1 MEFKSFKLTE
11 NNCSAQNAVYEGCK
25 TEDGVHLEYYM
36 SSNDWD
42 NELSCFVESRDV
54 IRSVDG
60 DENLYRE
67 VCALFGNCRIDE
79 WAGFRGA
86 NPPDVL
92 DGSSMS
98 FSAVLADGTE
108 IEASGSNNFPKNYQT
123 LRAGI
128 NRLITSNKIRST
140 EFSEGSYAISLPK
153 SWVGVVSAGFSEGMV
168 AFSVD
173 KTDGDELTFFIIDTG
188 NGYSSDSYKGRVE
201 VGRLVSDENT
211 LFVTARDHYRI
222 NAYPEKVSD
231 AALALWE
238 TYESDKR
245 AIIESLHG
253 INGYELYPEDGS
265 ILHETDARDL
275 ADKARSL
282 WLTLNFAG
290 EYSAGEKPVTIRF
303 RKYIPMFPQYRYVT
317 TMEEVR
323 KNFLEVFSEEFTDK
337 ILRQAV
343 ADRDLIEHND
353 NIYAAYKK
361 NDGEASYNSWMHHVE
376 DDGNGNFTV
385 VMAVRKRS
393 VDDIIYVKLPTGKNA
408 EGKFVFTDYPYWD
421 KSK

>member
-1 MEFKSFKLTE
+1 MR
-11 NNCSAQNAVYEGCK
+11 CHHGR
-25 TEDGVHLEYYM
+25 
-36 SSNDWD
+36 
-42 NELSCFVESRDV
+42 SR
-54 IRSVDG
+54 
-60 DENLYRE
+60 
-67 VCALFGNCRIDE
+67 
-79 WAGFRGA
+79 
-86 NPPDVL
+86 
-92 DGSSMS
+92 
-98 FSAVLADGTE
+98 T
-108 IEASGSNNFPKNYQT
+108 AS
-123 LRAGI
+123 
-128 NRLITSNKIRST
+128 
-140 EFSEGSYAISLPK
+140 
-153 SWVGVVSAGFSEGMV
+153 
-168 AFSVD
+168 
-173 KTDGDELTFFIIDTG
+173 
-188 NGYSSDSYKGRVE
+188 
-201 VGRLVSDENT
+201 
-211 LFVTARDHYRI
+211 
-222 NAYPEKVSD
+222 EKVSD

-238 TYESDKR
+238 TYESDKQ

-323 KNFLEVFSEEFTDK
+323 KKFLEVFSEEFTDK
-337 ILRQAV
+337 ILSQAV

-353 NIYAAYKK
+353 NIYVAYKK
-361 NDGEASYNSWMHHVE
+361 NDGEVSSNSWMHHVE

-421 KSK
+421 QSK

>member
-153 SWVGVVSAGFSEGMV
+153 SWVGVVSASFSEGMV

-188 NGYSSDSYKGRVE
+188 NGYSPDSYKGRVE

-222 NAYPEKVSD
+222 NAYSEKVSE

-238 TYESDKR
+238 TYESDKQ

-323 KNFLEVFSEEFTDK
+323 KKFLEVFSEEFTDK
-337 ILRQAV
+337 ILSQAV

-353 NIYAAYKK
+353 NIYVAYKK
-361 NDGEASYNSWMHHVE
+361 NDGEVSCNSWMHHVE

-408 EGKFVFTDYPYWD
+408 EGKFVFTDYPHWD

>member
-36 SSNDWD
+36 SS
-42 NELSCFVESRDV
+42 
-54 IRSVDG
+54 
-60 DENLYRE
+60 
-67 VCALFGNCRIDE
+67 
-79 WAGFRGA
+79 
-86 NPPDVL
+86 
-92 DGSSMS
+92 MS

-123 LRAGI
+123 LRTGI

-153 SWVGVVSAGFSEGMV
+153 SWVGVVSASFSEGMV

-173 KTDGDELTFFIIDTG
+173 KTDGNELTFFIIDTG

-222 NAYPEKVSD
+222 NAYSEKVSD

-245 AIIESLHG
+245 EIIESLHG

-323 KNFLEVFSEEFTDK
+323 KKFLEVFSEEFTDK
-337 ILRQAV
+337 ILSQAV

-353 NIYAAYKK
+353 NIYVAYKK
-361 NDGEASYNSWMHHVE
+361 NDGEVSYNSWMHHVE